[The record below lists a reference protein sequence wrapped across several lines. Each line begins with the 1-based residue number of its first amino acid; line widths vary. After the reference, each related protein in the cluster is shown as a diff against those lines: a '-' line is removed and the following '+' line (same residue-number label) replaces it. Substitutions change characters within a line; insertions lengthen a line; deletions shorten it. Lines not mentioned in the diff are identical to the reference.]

1 MQLPL
6 FLITEFVIANTSASE
21 LLAVFGGLSESV
33 SSNSADQPLNT
44 GSTVKQAFPESR
56 TGIGK
61 IPYNNQQLLHIY
73 YKKMEKGPLR
83 MGTSGTLAGAG
94 AAEGLLR
101 SSLEA
106 ARHSTS
112 PDFVLQWGNRKRL
125 RCMKVQGKDDS
136 GIRPHRAT
144 VRVDRR
150 VVRTDQDQCL
160 ARTSPNINH
169 SNGHHNLRRRACW
182 PPVAPPPPPQ
192 LALRNS
198 ENPIA
203 MRGQSN
209 GGLRADRRAS
219 HYHHN
224 DRNKLGGISL
234 ETAHNSKKG
243 GCGSSSGGSGEAA
256 AAAAASPPLVWPPKF
271 MIALTNKEKEED
283 FIIFKGS
290 KPPHRPKKRAKLV
303 QRTVNLVCPGGWLC
317 DLTLERYEVRE
328 KKIPKKTQRPR
339 GLKAM
344 GNMDSDTE

>member
-1 MQLPL
+1 
-6 FLITEFVIANTSASE
+6 
-21 LLAVFGGLSESV
+21 
-33 SSNSADQPLNT
+33 
-44 GSTVKQAFPESR
+44 
-56 TGIGK
+56 
-61 IPYNNQQLLHIY
+61 
-73 YKKMEKGPLR
+73 MEKGPLR

-101 SSLEA
+101 SNLEA

-150 VVRTDQDQCL
+150 VVRTDQDRCL

-182 PPVAPPPPPQ
+182 LPVAPPPPPQ
-192 LALRNS
+192 LALDRRIGKSEGSIPCFIFTLLHQQRLFWNS